1 MRDTDADWNN
11 IGRTEPY
18 FGVLAGEQ
26 FHSSRLTQ
34 SAIAEFYQAGVVD
47 VEHIR
52 SVASQTVGLPASID
66 RICDFGSG
74 VGRLTFALSRYGR
87 TVIGVDISD
96 GMREEAKRM
105 CAERSIRN
113 VEFVA
118 DMPIGNFDWINSL
131 IVFQHIPPRRGIQIL
146 QTLVSQLN
154 SGGLLTIQLTYA
166 HDRRHVAEIIRDLN
180 EYVYDGENV
189 RGLTHS
195 DGEGVGEMRMYD
207 YDLNAVFRVLH
218 RSGVRK
224 IRSEHTDHAGCHGL
238 WLFARK
244 EG

>member
-26 FHSSRLTQ
+26 FHSSRLTP
-34 SAIAEFYQAGVVD
+34 SALVEFYQSGIAD

-52 SVASQTVGLPASID
+52 SVASRTVGLPASID

-74 VGRLTFALSRYGR
+74 VGRLTFALASYGR
-87 TVIGVDISD
+87 TVVGVDISD
-96 GMREEAKRM
+96 GMREEATKRSI
-105 CAERSIRN
+105 ERSLSN

-118 DMPIGNFDWINSL
+118 AVPNGDFDWINSL

-146 QTLVSQLN
+146 QTLTSQLS
-154 SGGLLTIQLTYA
+154 SGGILTIQLTYA
-166 HDRRHVAEIIRDLN
+166 HDRRHVAEIVRDLN

-195 DGEGVGEMRMYD
+195 EDEGVGEMRMYD

-218 RSGVRK
+218 RSGIRK
-224 IRSEHTDHAGCHGL
+224 IWTEHTDHAGCHGV
-238 WLFARK
+238 WLFARR